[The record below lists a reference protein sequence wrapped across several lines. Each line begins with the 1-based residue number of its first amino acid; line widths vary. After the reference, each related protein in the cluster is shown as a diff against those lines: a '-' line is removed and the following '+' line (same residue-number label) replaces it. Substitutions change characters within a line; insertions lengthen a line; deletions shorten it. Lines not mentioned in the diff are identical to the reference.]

1 MRYGMRYMIWYDMIY
16 DVCYMIWHDISYGMP
31 YYFSYDVMWCD
42 MIYDIWY
49 NIIWYYFKLYHM
61 TSYDIIWY
69 DAISYVIIWYYM
81 TWHIML
87 YHIIPYHHISY
98 VLSGECMYI
107 VFCFNR
113 FVIRLCYIKITLLF
127 SPSVIIGTM
136 FPYCQ
141 DFILSDE
148 AGLDLINM
156 IHNFCC
162 VIWIPCLGI
171 TIKTLNGS
179 E

>member
-1 MRYGMRYMIWYDMIY
+1 MVWYDIWCMLYNMAWYIIWYAILFL
-16 DVCYMIWHDISYGMP
+16 IWC
-31 YYFSYDVMWCD
+31 DVMWCD

-49 NIIWYYFKLYHM
+49 NIIWYDLKLYHM
-61 TSYDIIWY
+61 ISYDIIWY

-127 SPSVIIGTM
+127 SPSVIFGTM

>member
-1 MRYGMRYMIWYDMIY
+1 MVWYDIWCMLYDMAWYIIWYAILFL
-16 DVCYMIWHDISYGMP
+16 IWC
-31 YYFSYDVMWCD
+31 DVMWCD

-49 NIIWYYFKLYHM
+49 NIIWYYLKLYHM

-113 FVIRLCYIKITLLF
+113 FVIRLCYIKIILLF

-162 VIWIPCLGI
+162 VIWIPCLG
-171 TIKTLNGS
+171 KPLRR
-179 E
+179 